1 MRFINTDLKV
11 LSVIILTIFLSGFTA
26 FKEKVPPPKDMPK
39 RTQDK
44 NAGIVIPSFDASP
57 YDIIEKSYDPLD
69 AFMLY
74 PEEGIFMSLSTSN
87 FDFTP
92 HKLTFYH
99 KKLGFVT
106 HNAYRVDIA
115 FIGKKKPQ
123 KLSHFAFSPFEI
135 SSPITKEEIIPIA
148 ERWVKFFDSQG
159 WKRVKETPNLQY
171 KIFPKQ
177 NASPYMIW
185 QSDGFELMLSVMFN
199 EFHSFDKNIPRYYL
213 GIIFKPYTYPWN

>member
-1 MRFINTDLKV
+1 MV
-11 LSVIILTIFLSGFTA
+11 LLSGFTP

-92 HKLTFYH
+92 HKLTFHH
-99 KKLGFVT
+99 KKLGFVI
-106 HNAYRVDIA
+106 HHAYRVNIDFMDKKSHKNYRF
-115 FIGKKKPQ
+115 FIFHHLKFQIPLQ
-123 KLSHFAFSPFEI
+123 KRKL
-135 SSPITKEEIIPIA
+135 
-148 ERWVKFFDSQG
+148 
-159 WKRVKETPNLQY
+159 
-171 KIFPKQ
+171 FPLLRGGLNFLIHKVG
-177 NASPYMIW
+177 S
-185 QSDGFELMLSVMFN
+185 G
-199 EFHSFDKNIPRYYL
+199 
-213 GIIFKPYTYPWN
+213 

>member
-1 MRFINTDLKV
+1 MV
-11 LSVIILTIFLSGFTA
+11 LLSGFTA

-57 YDIIEKSYDPLD
+57 YDIIEKSYDPLN
-69 AFMLY
+69 AFMIF

-92 HKLTFYH
+92 HKLTFHH

-106 HNAYRVDIA
+106 HHAYRVTITFTGD
-115 FIGKKKPQ
+115 KKPQ
-123 KLSHFAFSPFEI
+123 KISNFFFSPFEI

-159 WKRVKETPNLQY
+159 WKRIKENPEFPY
-171 KIFPKQ
+171 KKFPKE
-177 NASPYMIW
+177 NASSYMRW
-185 QSDGFELMLSVMFN
+185 ESGGFELTLSVMFN
-199 EFHSFDKNIPRYYL
+199 PFHSFDKNVPRYYL
-213 GIIFKPYTYPWN
+213 TIVFDPDPHRWD